1 MIKTIIKRVQL
12 SDQRG
17 GLAILTALGF
27 ILFSVPLITGSLNLA
42 QNTAIDSRVKAGIFN
57 EQYCILSTEEYLDY
71 LVLDSGRWSAWLT
84 DNKDLVLDPLG
95 FTSVETFTPCD
106 EDITI
111 TVVSQPDV
119 PPESL
124 IDPLGD
130 PQIGVPDLAP
140 FNGWIFQALL
150 AVDNANPTGGDT
162 VVYTITVIN
171 QSDDSALLDEI
182 KTDIPPEFEFD
193 CNATTAQITL
203 PNAAPVGLDPEKF
216 SGNLCNGQPDA
227 DDDNIR
233 WVMSNLDDGDPSIE
247 PAEVVTLTFTVI
259 TSLVPGT
266 YCAEATVKPAEIQ
279 STSGPTA
286 NVQIGE
292 FPGFC
297 SDDPVTVVLTLDSAD
312 LVSTNTSF
320 SPFVYTFDV
329 DFTITVTNPGAN
341 TIEIHKIENL
351 LPVGFSQLVVDF
363 SGDIIDGLVSGIP
376 TWEDEVGRY
385 YYQWDF
391 GVSADRP
398 TVESGTSKT
407 IKYSTE
413 AVISSGNYGTDLI
426 IDMHPTN
433 PRDTYTYPTAFLYVK
448 DAYDVTITDESG
460 GDLPVAVQVWIGD
473 QNGVINRWPDR

>member
-1 MIKTIIKRVQL
+1 LIKAIIKRVQL

-17 GLAILTALGF
+17 GLSILTALGF

-130 PQIGVPDLAP
+130 PQSYVPSINP
-140 FNGWIFQALL
+140 FSDWLFQTLL

-171 QSDDSALLDEI
+171 QSDTATELEEI
-182 KTDIPPEFEFD
+182 KTDIPPEFTYD

-203 PNAAPVGLDPEKF
+203 PNAAPVGLNPELF
-216 SGNLCNGQPDA
+216 SSDLCNGTPDSS
-227 DDDNIR
+227 DDNIN
-233 WVMSNLDDGDPSIE
+233 WVMSNLANGDPTIE
-247 PAEVVTLTFTVI
+247 PDEVVTLTFTVI

-266 YCAEATVKPAEIQ
+266 YCAEAKVKPIESMAR
-279 STSGPTA
+279 SGPTA
-286 NVQIGE
+286 NVQIGGVA
-292 FPGFC
+292 GFC
-297 SDDPVTVVLTLDSAD
+297 SDDPITVVLTLDSAD
-312 LVSTNTSF
+312 LVSTNTSVY
-320 SPFVYTFDV
+320 PFVYTFDV

-341 TIEIHKIENL
+341 MIEIHEIENL
-351 LPVGFSQLVVDF
+351 LPVGFSQLLIDF
-363 SGDIIDGLVSGIP
+363 SGDITDGLVSGTP
-376 TWEDEVGRY
+376 TWESSVGRY

-391 GVSADRP
+391 DTSGNRP
-398 TVESGTSKT
+398 TVDSGTSKT

-413 AVISSGNYGTDLI
+413 AIISSGIYWTDLVVDI
-426 IDMHPTN
+426 HPSD
-433 PRDTYTYPTAFLYVK
+433 PKDTYTYPTALLYVK

-460 GDLPVAVQVWIGD
+460 EELPVAVEVWIGN
-473 QNGVINRWPDR
+473 QNGVINRWSQ